1 MRDKISKRVGRVI
14 SGSFNAIVDAVE
26 NAAPEDV
33 MEEAIREVE
42 GVVEDV
48 RAELGKVIANK
59 HLANTRLMQANQKH
73 DDLSEKIE
81 LAVNEKRDDLA
92 EAAISQQL
100 DIEAQVPILETQIS
114 DLGTQQKE
122 LEGYVSAL
130 QGKRREMQEEL
141 RLYRESRREATN
153 GVVGSGTSAPGGTLS
168 HEGKVDQASSA
179 FERVLSKAS
188 GYVSVGKSDRSTAA
202 KLSELDDLSRKNRI
216 KERLAAI
223 KGTEKE

>member
-1 MRDKISKRVGRVI
+1 MRDKISKRVGRII

-26 NAAPEDV
+26 NAAPEVV

-59 HLANTRLMQANQKH
+59 HLANKRLIQANQKH
-73 DDLSEKIE
+73 GDLSEKVE

-92 EAAISQQL
+92 EVAISQQL

-114 DLGTQQKE
+114 DLGTQEKE

-130 QGKRREMQEEL
+130 QGKRREMQDEL
-141 RLYRESRREATN
+141 RMYRESRREASN
-153 GVVGSGTSAPGGTLS
+153 DEAGSGTSVPSGNLS
-168 HEGKVDQASSA
+168 HENKVDRANSA
-179 FERVLSKAS
+179 FERVLGKAS
-188 GYVSVGKSDRSTAA
+188 GFVSVRTGDRTTAA
-202 KLSELDDLSRKNRI
+202 KLKELDDFSRRNRV

-223 KGTEKE
+223 KEANKE